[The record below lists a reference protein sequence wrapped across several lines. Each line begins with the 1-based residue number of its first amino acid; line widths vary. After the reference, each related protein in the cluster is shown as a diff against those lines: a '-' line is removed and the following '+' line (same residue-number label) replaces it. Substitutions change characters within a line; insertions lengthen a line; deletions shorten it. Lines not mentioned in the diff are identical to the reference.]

1 MDIEIPDG
9 LVAGDEFSIS
19 IEEDE
24 GEQQQQQEGE
34 EAAEAPAQDEGE
46 EDALAGGNA
55 TEGLSDTVALTITC
69 PLGSFPGDTVSI
81 ETER

>member
-1 MDIEIPDG
+1 MSAASRRNAYEDV
-9 LVAGDEFSIS
+9 LVSCDE
-19 IEEDE
+19 D
-24 GEQQQQQEGE
+24 EQQQEEGE
-34 EAAEAPAQDEGE
+34 EAAEAPAQEEEE

-55 TEGLSDTVALTITC
+55 TEGLSDSVALTITC